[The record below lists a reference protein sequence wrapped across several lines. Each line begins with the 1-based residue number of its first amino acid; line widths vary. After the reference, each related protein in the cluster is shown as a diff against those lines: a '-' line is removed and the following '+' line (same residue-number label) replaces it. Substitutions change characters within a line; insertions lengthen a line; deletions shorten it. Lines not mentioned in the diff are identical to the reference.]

1 MSMPT
6 RPAKQSFS
14 QSAKIRLIER
24 DLTISALAKKLR
36 KNRTNVSLVINQRR
50 RLPKL
55 ELEIRK
61 ELDLEELAA

>member
-1 MSMPT
+1 MPAK
-6 RPAKQSFS
+6 PAKQSFS

-24 DLTISALAKKLR
+24 DLTISALARKLR
-36 KNRTNVSLVINQRR
+36 RNRTNVGLCINERR

-55 ELEIRK
+55 KAEISK